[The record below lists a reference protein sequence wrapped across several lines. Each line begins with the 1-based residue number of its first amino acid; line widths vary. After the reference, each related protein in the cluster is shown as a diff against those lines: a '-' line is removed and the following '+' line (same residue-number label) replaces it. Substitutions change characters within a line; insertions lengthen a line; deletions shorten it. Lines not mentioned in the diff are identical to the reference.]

1 MRKNAELLFLTIAW
15 LSVMGICLFMAVGR
29 LLKVKNSKFLRM
41 ILVTACGFLGGMVI
55 YLADWENIVPTFVFF
70 IAAIMICCEGSVIKR
85 LTVGL
90 MTASTVFSF
99 NALVDNWSPFYQTYQ
114 IVIKIFF
121 CAGLWLLIRKLGPDR
136 DFELAPSM
144 WRLLFI
150 LTLPPLGIVFS
161 LVLLSDYDT
170 AGISVQY
177 LFLLLLSL
185 SAFAGLLWTMVV
197 LARQQKLEE
206 EALLAEQNRRY
217 YEAMENQ
224 HFEIRRLKHD
234 MTNHLQ
240 TALALPDDQREGY
253 LRELLEHTG
262 IFRTLKYCG
271 DTTVNIILS
280 SKAALMEQNHIEFH
294 VSADIS
300 EPLPMEK
307 TDISAIFGNALD
319 NALEA
324 VKNLPENQRRVSLEV
339 RQGKGILAVS
349 VRNPGRLPCAEKTE
363 EKYCRK
369 KNTGILSSLPS
380 TTKNDTKNHGLGL
393 PSIQAALKKYDGM
406 LELRQEGEEVCLLIC
421 CYISKSA

>member
-1 MRKNAELLFLTIAW
+1 M
-15 LSVMGICLFMAVGR
+15 
-29 LLKVKNSKFLRM
+29 
-41 ILVTACGFLGGMVI
+41 
-55 YLADWENIVPTFVFF
+55 
-70 IAAIMICCEGSVIKR
+70 
-85 LTVGL
+85 
-90 MTASTVFSF
+90 
-99 NALVDNWSPFYQTYQ
+99 
-114 IVIKIFF
+114 
-121 CAGLWLLIRKLGPDR
+121 IRKLGPDR

-253 LRELLEHTG
+253 LRELLEQTG
-262 IFRTLKYCG
+262 ASRTLKYCG

-280 SKAALMEQNHIEFH
+280 AKAALMEQNHIDFH

-307 TDISAIFGNALD
+307 TDISAVFGNALD

-324 VKNLPENQRRVSLEV
+324 VKKLPESQRRVSLEA

-349 VRNPGRLPCAEKTE
+349 VRNQGRLPDSEKE
-363 EKYCRK
+363 ERRK
-369 KNTGILSSLPS
+369 QNPGIRQFFPS
-380 TTKNDTKNHGLGL
+380 TTKCDTKNHGLGI

-421 CYISKSA
+421 CYIRRPL

>member
-1 MRKNAELLFLTIAW
+1 MRKNVELLLLTIVW
-15 LSVMGICLFMAVGR
+15 LSVMGGCLSMAVGR
-29 LLKVKNSKFLRM
+29 LLKLKSGKIYRLL
-41 ILVTACGFLGGMVI
+41 LVIACGFLGGMVI
-55 YLADWENIVPTFVFF
+55 YLADWGNIVPTFVFF
-70 IAAIMICCEGSVIKR
+70 IVAIMICCEGSIIKR

-99 NALVDNWSPFYQTYQ
+99 NALVDNWSWHYQVYQ
-114 IVIKIFF
+114 IVVKILF
-121 CAGLWLLIRKLGPDR
+121 CAGLWLLIWRFGPDR
-136 DFELAPSM
+136 DFELSSSM

-150 LTLPPLGIVFS
+150 LTLPPMGIVFS

-253 LRELLEHTG
+253 LRELLEQTG
-262 IFRTLKYCG
+262 ASRTLKYCG

-280 SKAALMEQNHIEFH
+280 AKAALMEQNHIDFH

-307 TDISAIFGNALD
+307 TDISAVFGNALD

-324 VKNLPENQRRVSLEV
+324 VKKLPESQRRVSLEA

-349 VRNPGRLPCAEKTE
+349 VRNQGRLPDSEKE
-363 EKYCRK
+363 ERRK
-369 KNTGILSSLPS
+369 QNPGIRQFFPS
-380 TTKNDTKNHGLGL
+380 TTKCDTKNHGLGI

-421 CYISKSA
+421 CYIRRPL

>member
-15 LSVMGICLFMAVGR
+15 LSVMGICLLMAVGR

-55 YLADWENIVPTFVFF
+55 YLADWGNIVPTFVFF

-99 NALVDNWSPFYQTYQ
+99 NALVDNWSPFYQMYQ

-121 CAGLWLLIRKLGPDR
+121 CAGLWILIRKLGPDR

-253 LRELLEHTG
+253 LRELLEQTG
-262 IFRTLKYCG
+262 ASRTLKYCG

-280 SKAALMEQNHIEFH
+280 AKAALMEQNHIDFH

-307 TDISAIFGNALD
+307 TDISAVFGNALD

-324 VKNLPENQRRVSLEV
+324 VKKLPESQRRVSLEA

-349 VRNPGRLPCAEKTE
+349 VRNQGRLPD
-363 EKYCRK
+363 
-369 KNTGILSSLPS
+369 S
-380 TTKNDTKNHGLGL
+380 D
-393 PSIQAALKKYDGM
+393 
-406 LELRQEGEEVCLLIC
+406 
-421 CYISKSA
+421 